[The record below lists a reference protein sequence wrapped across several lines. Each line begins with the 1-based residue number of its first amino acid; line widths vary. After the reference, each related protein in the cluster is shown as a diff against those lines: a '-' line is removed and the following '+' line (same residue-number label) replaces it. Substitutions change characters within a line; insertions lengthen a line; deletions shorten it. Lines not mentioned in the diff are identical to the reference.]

1 MASGLGFLRN
11 PECRYNAA
19 IGHEAHARIFAGSMR
34 KADMTNQPDVLVVGA
49 GVMGCGTAYWL
60 SKAGYKTL
68 VLEQEAIAC
77 GASGMAAAMLEAIGH
92 GAQLS
97 AHDPLTAFARAGF
110 HLHQELQPV
119 LLEESGVDTGY
130 RENPVIH
137 PAFTPAEAETLQAY
151 ALERCHETPAVQW
164 LEGQALWD
172 VEPHVNR
179 EVLGALMT
187 HQAQVLAYRFVL
199 ALARAAE
206 QCGMTLRHGAVVGLE
221 HQAGGVIGVRLR
233 NGTTLTAPIIV
244 LAMGPWS
251 QHAAAW
257 LGLRVPIYPVR
268 GQLLELRVPDPQ
280 LQATISYDGMYLVR
294 KADGITLAG
303 ATEEHDSGF
312 VNQPTAAGR
321 QIILEAALKMAPT
334 LAEAAVVG
342 QVCGLRPCS
351 ADRLP
356 LIGAVP
362 GWPGVYMVTG
372 HFRSGMLLSTISTRC
387 IADLIIDGKSPVPL
401 DAFDPARFTPGTS

>member
-1 MASGLGFLRN
+1 MGKVYMTKQ
-11 PECRYNAA
+11 PEV
-19 IGHEAHARIFAGSMR
+19 I
-34 KADMTNQPDVLVVGA
+34 VVGA

-60 SKAGYKTL
+60 SQAGYKVL
-68 VLEQEAIAC
+68 VVEQEAIGC
-77 GASGMAAAMLEAIGH
+77 GASGVAAAMLEAAGH
-92 GAQLS
+92 GAQL
-97 AHDPLTAFARAGF
+97 AADDPLVAFARAGF
-110 HLHQELQPV
+110 EMHQALRPV
-119 LLEESGVDTGY
+119 LLEESGIDIGY
-130 RENPVIH
+130 CENPVIH

-151 ALERCHETPAVQW
+151 ALARRHDVPAVQW

-179 EVLGALMT
+179 DVLGAVVT

-199 ALARAAE
+199 ALARVAE
-206 QCGMTLRHGAVVGLE
+206 QRGMELRHGEVIGLE
-221 HQAGGVIGVRLR
+221 RQAGAVIGVRLR
-233 NGTTLTAPIIV
+233 NSETLNAPAVV

-251 QHAAAW
+251 QHAAVW
-257 LGLRVPIYPVR
+257 LDVRIPIYPVR

-280 LQATISYDGMYLVR
+280 LRATIAYDGMYLVH

-303 ATEEHDSGF
+303 TTEEHDSGF

-321 QIILEAALKMAPT
+321 HAILEAALKMAPT
-334 LAEAAVVG
+334 LAEAEVVG

-356 LIGAVP
+356 LIGEVP
-362 GWPGVYMVTG
+362 GWPGVYIIAG

-387 IADLIIDGKSPVPL
+387 IADLIMTGKSPVSL
-401 DAFDPARFTPGTS
+401 AAFEPARFTS

>member
-1 MASGLGFLRN
+1 
-11 PECRYNAA
+11 
-19 IGHEAHARIFAGSMR
+19 
-34 KADMTNQPDVLVVGA
+34 MTNRPEVIVVGA

-60 SKAGYKTL
+60 SKAGYTVL

-77 GASGMAAAMLEAIGH
+77 GASGVAAAMLEAVGH
-92 GAQLS
+92 GAHLA

-110 HLHQELQPV
+110 ELHQELQPV
-119 LLEESGVDTGY
+119 LLQESGIDIGY
-130 RENPVIH
+130 RTNPVIH
-137 PAFTPAEAETLQAY
+137 PAFTTVEAETLQAY
-151 ALERCHETPAVQW
+151 ALERPQDVPAVQW

-172 VEPHVNR
+172 LEPHVNR
-179 EVLGALMT
+179 EVLGALVT

-206 QCGMTLRHGAVVGLE
+206 RRGMELRHGQVIGLE
-221 HQAGGVIGVRLR
+221 RQAGGVIGVRLR
-233 NGTTLTAPIIV
+233 NGETLTAPTVV

-251 QHAAAW
+251 QQAAAW
-257 LGLRVPIYPVR
+257 LDLQIPVYPVR

-280 LQATISYDGMYLVR
+280 LRMTISYGGMYLVH

-303 ATEEHDSGF
+303 TTEEHDSGF

-321 QIILEAALKMAPT
+321 QAILEAALMMAPT
-334 LAEAAVVG
+334 LADAAVVG

-362 GWPGVYMVTG
+362 GWPGVYMVAG

-387 IADLIIDGKSPVPL
+387 LADLISTGKSPVSL
-401 DAFDPARFTPGTS
+401 AAFDPGRFTPTLQESL